1 MIQRKQ
7 SIYLFLISIIC
18 LIMTFS
24 DINLYKGK
32 ALNKGGISLDY
43 KINTITSTIG
53 SETPISLSRFEIP
66 VSLTLVALL
75 SMATIF
81 LYSNLNRQLTLVTSN
96 FGAIAIVL
104 INVYLIKGRIGG
116 TNGITFQDLGVNW
129 PLFLL
134 LVVVVLNFL
143 AARGIKKNLDLLAS
157 ADRLR

>member
-1 MIQRKQ
+1 
-7 SIYLFLISIIC
+7 
-18 LIMTFS
+18 MTFS

-66 VSLTLVALL
+66 VFLTLVALL

-143 AARGIKKNLDLLAS
+143 AARGIKKDLDLLAS

>member
-1 MIQRKQ
+1 
-7 SIYLFLISIIC
+7 
-18 LIMTFS
+18 MTFS

-32 ALNKGGISLDY
+32 ALDKGGISLDY

-81 LYSNLNRQLTLVTSN
+81 FYSNLNRQLTLVTSN

-104 INVYLIKGRIGG
+104 FNVYLIKGRIGV
-116 TNGITFQDLGVNW
+116 TKGITFQDLGVNW

-134 LVVVVLNFL
+134 LVVVILNFL
-143 AARGIKKNLDLLAS
+143 AARGIKKDLDLLAS

>member
-1 MIQRKQ
+1 
-7 SIYLFLISIIC
+7 
-18 LIMTFS
+18 MTFS

-134 LVVVVLNFL
+134 LLVVVLNIL
-143 AARGIKKNLDLLAS
+143 AARGIKKDLDLLAS

>member
-143 AARGIKKNLDLLAS
+143 AARGIKKDLDLLAS

>member
-1 MIQRKQ
+1 
-7 SIYLFLISIIC
+7 
-18 LIMTFS
+18 MTFS

-143 AARGIKKNLDLLAS
+143 AARGIKKDLDLLAS

>member
-134 LVVVVLNFL
+134 LLVVVLNIL
-143 AARGIKKNLDLLAS
+143 AARGIKKDLDLLAS

>member
-1 MIQRKQ
+1 
-7 SIYLFLISIIC
+7 
-18 LIMTFS
+18 MTFS

>member
-1 MIQRKQ
+1 
-7 SIYLFLISIIC
+7 
-18 LIMTFS
+18 MTFS

-134 LVVVVLNFL
+134 LVVVVLNIL
-143 AARGIKKNLDLLAS
+143 AARGIKKDLDLLAS